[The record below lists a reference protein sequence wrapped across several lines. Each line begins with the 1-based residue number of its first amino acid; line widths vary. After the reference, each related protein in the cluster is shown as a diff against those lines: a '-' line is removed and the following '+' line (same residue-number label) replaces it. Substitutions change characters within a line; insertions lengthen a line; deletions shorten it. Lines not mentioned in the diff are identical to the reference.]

1 MENFKLKNKFMY
13 GSHIILLWFLCG
25 LLFYCFLILVTQA
38 PQEDSN
44 FLSHYLFYILIAIAT
59 SWIYGR
65 IYYSLR
71 NDILQ
76 IRTPYLVLKT
86 LVLQDII
93 KADYYASAKLH
104 FLHGWYNVC
113 LTDQKGKKYYLYVK
127 NEKRFIELLKEKNP
141 TLSVVM

>member
-1 MENFKLKNKFMY
+1 MVA
-13 GSHIILLWFLCG
+13 SII
-25 LLFYCFLILVTQA
+25 
-38 PQEDSN
+38 
-44 FLSHYLFYILIAIAT
+44 
-59 SWIYGR
+59 
-65 IYYSLR
+65 SLR

-141 TLSVVM
+141 TLSVAM

>member
-1 MENFKLKNKFMY
+1 MVPLW
-13 GSHIILLWFLCG
+13 IAILLFSESG
-25 LLFYCFLILVTQA
+25 HPSSPRRF
-38 PQEDSN
+38 E

-65 IYYSLR
+65 VYYSLR

-127 NEKRFIELLKEKNP
+127 NEKRFIELLKEKN
-141 TLSVVM
+141 LDMSIANE

>member
-1 MENFKLKNKFMY
+1 MVSLW
-13 GSHIILLWFLCG
+13 IAILLFPESG
-25 LLFYCFLILVTQA
+25 HPSSPGRFEFSVPLLIGIVT
-38 PQEDSN
+38 
-44 FLSHYLFYILIAIAT
+44 T
-59 SWIYGR
+59 WIYGR
-65 IYYSLR
+65 VYYSIR
-71 NDILQ
+71 NGILQ

-127 NEKRFIELLKEKNP
+127 NEKRFLELLKEKNP